1 MNWTPPLGRRQFM
14 IATLHSRSAKISGL
28 FLFALLLLLCFMAS
42 ILLGAKA
49 YSLNTLT
56 DAYLSFDGSND
67 HLIIRQARVP
77 RALIATVIG
86 AGLAVAGTL
95 MQALTRN
102 PLASPSLF
110 GINAGAALA
119 IVVSVAFFQVSSM
132 LGYMTVAFVGA
143 ALSAILVF
151 ILGAAGSGG
160 MTPVKMTLAGAA
172 ITAFASSLTSGV
184 LLGNNKAFDQVLFWL
199 IGSIANREL
208 EMLTTVLPYM
218 TAAFIA
224 AYAIAVPVNIL
235 TMGDDVARGLGQRTF
250 LVKLIALAA
259 IVLLAGGAVAVAG
272 PISFIGI
279 VIPHIGRYFVG
290 TDHRW
295 LIPYSAVLGA
305 ILLVSADIGARFLL
319 APSEVP
325 VGALT
330 ALIGIPFFVFIARRG
345 SYE

>member
-1 MNWTPPLGRRQFM
+1 M
-14 IATLHSRSAKISGL
+14 IASLHSRSAKISGL
-28 FLFALLLLLCFMAS
+28 LLFILLLLLCVVAS
-42 ILLGAKA
+42 ILLGVKA
-49 YSLNTLT
+49 YSWSTLI
-56 DAYLSFDGSND
+56 DAYFRFDGSND

-77 RALIATVIG
+77 RALIATVVG
-86 AGLAVAGTL
+86 AGLAVAGAL

-110 GINAGAALA
+110 GINAGAALS
-119 IVVSVAFFQVSSM
+119 IVIAVAFFQVSSM
-132 LGYMTVAFVGA
+132 LGYMSVAFIGA
-143 ALSAILVF
+143 AITAIVVFVLGSA
-151 ILGAAGSGG
+151 GAGG

-172 ITAFASSLTSGV
+172 ITAFASSLTTGV

-208 EMLTTVLPYM
+208 QMLTTALPYM
-218 TAAFIA
+218 AAAFIA
-224 AYAIAVPVNIL
+224 AFAIAVPINVL

-250 LVKLIALAA
+250 LIKLIAAAA

-295 LIPYSAVLGA
+295 LIPFSAVLGA